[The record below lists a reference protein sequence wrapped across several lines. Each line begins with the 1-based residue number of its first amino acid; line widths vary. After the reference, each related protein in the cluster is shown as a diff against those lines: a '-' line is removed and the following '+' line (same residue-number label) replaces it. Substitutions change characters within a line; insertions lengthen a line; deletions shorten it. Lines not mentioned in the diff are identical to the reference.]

1 MYLCHTQIKLSEITP
16 QNLLLNLLCFMV
28 EYKTR
33 TGPFKRDLKFIV
45 EETSQNNMIILRMA
59 IEENERTK

>member
-1 MYLCHTQIKLSEITP
+1 
-16 QNLLLNLLCFMV
+16 MV